1 MTFPYQT
8 IGLNIVYFYSLDL
21 FICCRIFGI
30 LLVFVDVSLVIADLL
45 TTDRTMYVPLEYR
58 SISLSIAL
66 YFLMDVLLRV
76 FLEG

>member
-1 MTFPYQT
+1 MTCSYQI

-45 TTDRTMYVPLEYR
+45 TTDRTMYIPLEYR

-66 YFLMDVLLRV
+66 YFFMDVLLRV
-76 FLEG
+76 FVEG